1 MLLYLQLQQLI
12 DPQLLY
18 GTFQGN
24 AGLFIPTDQSPIAG
38 LEFLAVLQLFALE
51 RALFQWWHAQH
62 PFGKLH
68 LARVNSLFD
77 IEHLAH
83 RLDALS
89 HFHVIITGE
98 IPAGSSVDHIHHFH
112 GTGPHRLGIE
122 AHPDAVNQ
130 HRVASARYD
139 AKSIFIIDGIILLLG
154 MALGHRGPCA
164 DIPNSHG
171 IVKAVHADGMFTRSR
186 VSLIVQRQARVV
198 AGVMS
203 PRFTAANMDCI
214 LFRTFADTF
223 GCLFAAIGQHITDPL
238 TADDLFYQL
247 NDCLSVAPLQFQA
260 VRIRFGENPVLITL
274 DGKGHGPAA
283 GDGINARPIQKLID
297 VQNGIEI
304 KIQKLRPKLV
314 DGFIFRLMGVIE
326 FTIEQVVD
334 VQHTAAP
341 HRAGV
346 SLGIE
351 VHTNITV
358 GADISFD
365 QLKEKYDCLYLSIGA
380 HTDKKTGIEG
390 ENSQGVISAVELL
403 RRIGDDEMP
412 DFTGQNIVVIG
423 GGNVAMDVTRSSIR
437 LGAAK
442 VTCVYRRRTEDMTAQ
457 KEEVEGAIAEG
468 AAILTLQA
476 PLRIEANAQ
485 GHVTALWTQ
494 PQIAGE
500 MDQQGRPRP
509 TASSEAPSRIPADT
523 IIVAIG
529 QGIETHGFEQS
540 GIKIQ
545 RGGRLQAAPDTQ
557 MPDVDGVFAGGDCVT
572 GPATVIR
579 AIAAGKVAAANI
591 DEYLGFHHDI
601 ETSVQVPVPSFADL
615 RPRGRVNANERDAYE
630 RKGDFQ
636 CIECSMT
643 GEEATQEA
651 SRCLRCD
658 HFGYGSFKGGRV
670 EKW

>member
-1 MLLYLQLQQLI
+1 MSRLDIKTPSRAQTVVEGLYRDMERRIAASPPGLCPVDMSLSFLQLCHAQTCGKCVPCRIGLGQLT
-12 DPQLLY
+12 LLINQVLDGEATMETIAIIEKTARSIVNTADCAIGRDAARLVVEGLEGFRDDY
-18 GTFQGN
+18 EEHVKHN
-24 AGLFIPTDQSPIAG
+24 RCLAGLQNPVPCVALCPAGVDIPGYMALVGEGRCADAVRLIRKDNPFPTACAYICEHPCEARCRRNMVDDAINIRGLKRYAVDHAG
-38 LEFLAVLQLFALE
+38 VVPQPECAPATGKKVAIIGGGPSGLSCAYYLALMGHGVTVYEEREQLGGMLRYGIPSYRFP
-51 RALFQWWHAQH
+51 RA
-62 PFGKLH
+62 K
-68 LARVNSLFD
+68 
-77 IEHLAH
+77 
-83 RLDALS
+83 LDA
-89 HFHVIITGE
+89 E
-98 IPAGSSVDHIHHFH
+98 ISS
-112 GTGPHRLGIE
+112 
-122 AHPDAVNQ
+122 
-130 HRVASARYD
+130 
-139 AKSIFIIDGIILLLG
+139 IL
-154 MALGHRGPCA
+154 
-164 DIPNSHG
+164 
-171 IVKAVHADGMFTRSR
+171 
-186 VSLIVQRQARVV
+186 
-198 AGVMS
+198 
-203 PRFTAANMDCI
+203 
-214 LFRTFADTF
+214 
-223 GCLFAAIGQHITDPL
+223 
-238 TADDLFYQL
+238 
-247 NDCLSVAPLQFQA
+247 
-260 VRIRFGENPVLITL
+260 
-274 DGKGHGPAA
+274 
-283 GDGINARPIQKLID
+283 
-297 VQNGIEI
+297 
-304 KIQKLRPKLV
+304 
-314 DGFIFRLMGVIE
+314 
-326 FTIEQVVD
+326 
-334 VQHTAAP
+334 
-341 HRAGV
+341 

-500 MDQQGRPRP
+500 MDHQGRPRP

-557 MPDVDGVFAGGDCVT
+557 MPDVDGGQYFNLKENG
-572 GPATVIR
+572 
-579 AIAAGKVAAANI
+579 
-591 DEYLGFHHDI
+591 
-601 ETSVQVPVPSFADL
+601 ETIS
-615 RPRGRVNANERDAYE
+615 
-630 RKGDFQ
+630 
-636 CIECSMT
+636 
-643 GEEATQEA
+643 
-651 SRCLRCD
+651 
-658 HFGYGSFKGGRV
+658 
-670 EKW
+670 